1 MLQSTNIIPNVP
13 KKCLIS
19 LFCGIDMKVNEKL
32 RLLRESHHLS
42 QEDMAM
48 KLSMSTKGYA
58 KIERGETRSNLPR
71 LEQISE
77 IFNMDICELLMY
89 GEEEKVIVNN
99 SDNALV
105 YHSENSSNQFI
116 SLGNSDSQKEIEKL
130 HLIISHKNEIIENMK
145 REMELLREMNEILKV
160 NQAV

>member
-1 MLQSTNIIPNVP
+1 
-13 KKCLIS
+13 
-19 LFCGIDMKVNEKL
+19 MKVNEKL

-42 QEDMAM
+42 QEDMAT

-89 GEEEKVIVNN
+89 GEADRILVNN

-105 YHSENSSNQFI
+105 CRSENSLNHSII
-116 SLGNSDSQKEIEKL
+116 SLGSEDLQKEVEKFQ
-130 HLIISHKNEIIENMK
+130 LIIKHKDEIIESKNEIIENQK
-145 REMELLREMNEILKV
+145 KEIELLREMNAILKSEKSFKG
-160 NQAV
+160 

>member
-1 MLQSTNIIPNVP
+1 
-13 KKCLIS
+13 
-19 LFCGIDMKVNEKL
+19 MKVNEKL

-42 QEDMAM
+42 QEDMAT

-89 GEEEKVIVNN
+89 GEEEKVFVNN

-116 SLGNSDSQKEIEKL
+116 SLGNGDAQKEIEKFQ
-130 HLIISHKNEIIENMK
+130 LIIKHKDEIIESKNEIIENQK
-145 REMELLREMNEILKV
+145 KEIELLREMNAILKSEKSFKG
-160 NQAV
+160 